1 MMKVMHILG
10 NFGPGGAE
18 MGVVRLIRSFQ
29 GENVIHSVC
38 SIGSNMSMKDL
49 LPAGI
54 NCYSLGLNG
63 RSYSAF
69 VRLTKLLK
77 STKTDIAHVNNLAPW
92 LDVGIAS
99 KLAGCKCIE
108 TFHGVEEK
116 LNKFPVWRR
125 GLLRTACA
133 LSSRVTAVSESSKS
147 LLAELSGIKKHEIKV
162 IPNGVDTDMF
172 CPPLSYNDKNK
183 IRASLNLPENRFL
196 VGCVSALRPV
206 KDHEGLI
213 RAFALF
219 LSSNQNAA
227 MHGSANLVLVGDGP
241 LASELKLLSKQ
252 LGIRDKI
259 VFMGLQTDVQEIL
272 RAIDVF
278 VLNSKT
284 EGMSYAVLEAM
295 STGLPVIATAVGA
308 NIELVSHGDEGYLVS
323 HGDIESLA
331 AYMVRLGTNPSLLSK
346 MGQKAREK
354 IIKDYSLNRMVS
366 SYNDLYRELLL

>member
-1 MMKVMHILG
+1 
-10 NFGPGGAE
+10 
-18 MGVVRLIRSFQ
+18 
-29 GENVIHSVC
+29 
-38 SIGSNMSMKDL
+38 
-49 LPAGI
+49 
-54 NCYSLGLNG
+54 
-63 RSYSAF
+63 
-69 VRLTKLLK
+69 
-77 STKTDIAHVNNLAPW
+77 
-92 LDVGIAS
+92 
-99 KLAGCKCIE
+99 
-108 TFHGVEEK
+108 
-116 LNKFPVWRR
+116 
-125 GLLRTACA
+125 
-133 LSSRVTAVSESSKS
+133 
-147 LLAELSGIKKHEIKV
+147 
-162 IPNGVDTDMF
+162 
-172 CPPLSYNDKNK
+172 
-183 IRASLNLPENRFL
+183 
-196 VGCVSALRPV
+196 
-206 KDHEGLI
+206 
-213 RAFALF
+213 
-219 LSSNQNAA
+219 
-227 MHGSANLVLVGDGP
+227 
-241 LASELKLLSKQ
+241 LLSKQ

>member
-1 MMKVMHILG
+1 
-10 NFGPGGAE
+10 
-18 MGVVRLIRSFQ
+18 
-29 GENVIHSVC
+29 
-38 SIGSNMSMKDL
+38 MKDL